1 MTATD
6 RLGLALLLLVA
17 VLSFPLSVAAETASR
32 SYFTFSE
39 TKDRAAFTADITTN
53 EHGVQV
59 EVQGRQTAPDM
70 TGTEAID
77 VVSPTQVTV
86 ATNGG
91 GPVYRLQPVNIG
103 NASLPWFQDGRRA
116 HPDSVPMSLSVDGI
130 YKGIVWIPNGANPGG
145 SAPVAAVNPRDVA
158 MEMVRQIPLPEVQ
171 VQMNPTLGLVGM
183 PGWFW
188 AEGYDGQPLA
198 DAATI
203 SLPGGNAFTVAVRL
217 QPQSY
222 EWDFG
227 DGTSL
232 MTESLGNAYPEASDV
247 QHTYEY
253 SSSDFPDGFP
263 VRVTAEFLAEY
274 SVDGG
279 AFQALPPLHRTY
291 ENRFRVQEVQPVL
304 TGF

>member
-1 MTATD
+1 MD
-6 RLGLALLLLVA
+6 EQ
-17 VLSFPLSVAAETASR
+17 SVE
-32 SYFTFSE
+32 
-39 TKDRAAFTADITTN
+39 
-53 EHGVQV
+53 V
-59 EVQGRQTAPDM
+59 EVQGQQTEPDM

-77 VVSPTQVTV
+77 VVSPAQATV

-91 GPVYRLQPVNIG
+91 SPVYRLQPINIG
-103 NASLPWFQDGRRA
+103 NAGRAWLEDGLRA
-116 HPDSVPMSLSVDGI
+116 HPDSIPMSLSVDGI
-130 YKGIVWIPNGANPGG
+130 YQGVVWVPNGVDSGAR
-145 SAPVAAVNPRDVA
+145 APVPAVNPRDVA
-158 MEMVRQIPLPEVQ
+158 MEMIRQISLPEVH

-188 AEGYDGQPLA
+188 AEGYDGQSLG
-198 DAATI
+198 DAATV

-217 QPQSY
+217 QPRSY

-227 DGTSL
+227 DGKSQV
-232 MTESLGNAYPEASDV
+232 TESLGKAYPEPSDV

-253 SSSDFPDGFP
+253 SSLGVPDGFP

-279 AFQALPPLHRTY
+279 AFQALPPIRHTY

-304 TGF
+304 TGS